1 VLLLLRRSY
10 YAAFYRK
17 KPAHANYMSVV
28 LECWNIAL
36 TSGYMLVRT
45 GYLIIASAMYIG
57 RIDRPFLS
65 EEAATFGPI
74 GE

>member
-1 VLLLLRRSY
+1 
-10 YAAFYRK
+10 
-17 KPAHANYMSVV
+17 MSVV

-57 RIDRPFLS
+57 RIDRPFLT

-74 GE
+74 REYTPIAFLFYSFLVCH

>member
-1 VLLLLRRSY
+1 
-10 YAAFYRK
+10 
-17 KPAHANYMSVV
+17 MSVV

-74 GE
+74 RE